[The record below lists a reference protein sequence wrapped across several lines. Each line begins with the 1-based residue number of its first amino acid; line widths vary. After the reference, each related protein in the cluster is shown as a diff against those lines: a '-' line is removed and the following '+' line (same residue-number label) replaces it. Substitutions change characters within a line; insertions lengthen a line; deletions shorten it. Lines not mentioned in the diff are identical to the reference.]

1 MEAGLTTPARVQVGP
16 DASEPASRWWVFL
29 VHGALAIAAG
39 VLLLAVPDGTL
50 LLAGIA
56 AGVYL
61 VVAGV
66 TGIGRGLTTPGMLA
80 MERAIPVVVG
90 LVAIAAGIVVLIRPA
105 SSVLAIAIAAG
116 IYLVVAGLAAGV
128 AALTERENRVLDA
141 LRSVGSI
148 GAGVLLIAWPDISV
162 RTFALILGIYLVV
175 RGLIEIGASLGLA
188 RRG

>member
-1 MEAGLTTPARVQVGP
+1 M
-16 DASEPASRWWVFL
+16 
-29 VHGALAIAAG
+29 AAG
-39 VLLLAVPDGTL
+39 VLLLAVPDRTL
-50 LLAGIA
+50 LLVGIA

-61 VVAGV
+61 VIAGV

-90 LVAIAAGIVVLIRPA
+90 MVAVAAGIIVLIRPA
-105 SSVLAIAIAAG
+105 SSVLALAIAAG
-116 IYLVVAGLAAGV
+116 VYLVVVGLAAGV
-128 AALTERENRVLDA
+128 AAISEPENRVLDA

-148 GAGVLLIAWPDISV
+148 SAGVLLIAWPDISV
-162 RTFALILGIYLVV
+162 KTFALILGIYLVV